1 MSENGFRN
9 KNAQIIYSHKERAYY
24 LSMDDFL
31 SSKEAQANVGEFS
44 SSAGTNYMGSHGLIL
59 IIFIVNIFVAKMSS
73 ATTGDDLATLFGEFG
88 TVSSAKV
95 IMDKETGNSKC
106 FGFVEMEDETEGMNA
121 INALNES
128 EFQGRKIV
136 VKKARPREEGEN
148 RGHRSFSPR
157 GGERRFNPNH

>member
-1 MSENGFRN
+1 M
-9 KNAQIIYSHKERAYY
+9 
-24 LSMDDFL
+24 
-31 SSKEAQANVGEFS
+31 
-44 SSAGTNYMGSHGLIL
+44 
-59 IIFIVNIFVAKMSS
+59 NIFVAKMSS

-136 VKKARPREEGEN
+136 VKK
-148 RGHRSFSPR
+148 SSS
-157 GGERRFNPNH
+157 ERRR

>member
-1 MSENGFRN
+1 MTIS
-9 KNAQIIYSHKERAYY
+9 
-24 LSMDDFL
+24 
-31 SSKEAQANVGEFS
+31 
-44 SSAGTNYMGSHGLIL
+44 
-59 IIFIVNIFVAKMSS
+59 
-73 ATTGDDLATLFGEFG
+73 ATLFGEFG

-148 RGHRSFSPR
+148 RGSSFIFSPGVAKGDLIR
-157 GGERRFNPNH
+157 IIN

>member
-1 MSENGFRN
+1 M
-9 KNAQIIYSHKERAYY
+9 
-24 LSMDDFL
+24 
-31 SSKEAQANVGEFS
+31 
-44 SSAGTNYMGSHGLIL
+44 
-59 IIFIVNIFVAKMSS
+59 NIFVAKMSS

-157 GGERRFNPNH
+157 GGERRFNPNHYLRRVLRAQSSQFLYLAFR

>member
-1 MSENGFRN
+1 M
-9 KNAQIIYSHKERAYY
+9 
-24 LSMDDFL
+24 
-31 SSKEAQANVGEFS
+31 
-44 SSAGTNYMGSHGLIL
+44 
-59 IIFIVNIFVAKMSS
+59 NIFVAKMSS

-106 FGFVEMEDETEGMNA
+106 FGFVEMEDESEGMNA

>member
-1 MSENGFRN
+1 
-9 KNAQIIYSHKERAYY
+9 
-24 LSMDDFL
+24 
-31 SSKEAQANVGEFS
+31 
-44 SSAGTNYMGSHGLIL
+44 
-59 IIFIVNIFVAKMSS
+59 MSS

-157 GGERRFNPNH
+157 IIMAVFAFGEFETKDMMNAEKD